1 MNHNRAAAMSDRE
14 RNSTNSIDSIV
25 YSLCM
30 NVPKKRQGRGG
41 KEEDDRREEG
51 VKISALLR
59 RTKAGSYP

>member
-1 MNHNRAAAMSDRE
+1 MFPKSDRAE
-14 RNSTNSIDSIV
+14 AV
-25 YSLCM
+25 CL
-30 NVPKKRQGRGG
+30 